1 MVDTVVQDALRLA
14 IAIPITYGAS
24 ANDPVSMGQS
34 DALLVTL
41 CVPLLLARWRV
52 FNRIVSVSK
61 LPRGSDRSLRVVT
74 LPGCSIRSLRLLII
88 RELVSMLL
96 FALFAALAQAPEVA
110 AAFAFLAGICALLGA
125 CETLLLRRPQHSP
138 VALTRGNPWSSFI
151 SGPWVEPLTTA
162 WLVPDAI
169 IVGVYLAG
177 PLVTA
182 LLTGLVFAQDV
193 VVSVGVVREL
203 SRAV

>member
-1 MVDTVVQDALRLA
+1 METVVQDALRLA
-14 IAIPITYGAS
+14 IAMPITYYAS
-24 ANDPVSMGQS
+24 ANDPVSMGHI
-34 DALLVTL
+34 DALLVTT
-41 CVPLLLARWRV
+41 CVPLLLVRWRV
-52 FNRIVSVSK
+52 LNRILSVNE
-61 LPRGSDRSLRVVT
+61 
-74 LPGCSIRSLRLLII
+74 LPGGSGRSLRLLIT
-88 RELVSMLL
+88 RELASVLL
-96 FALFAALAQAPEVA
+96 LALFAALARAPDVA
-110 AAFAFLAGICALLGA
+110 MAFAFLAGICALLGA

-151 SGPWVEPLTTA
+151 SGPWVEHLTTA

-182 LLTGLVFAQDV
+182 LLTVLVFAQDV